1 MNKAKWLVA
10 FSFYEKTRV
19 ISTTT
24 WQEIVVVLDF
34 GLEKIESLST
44 LIHKTKI
51 LTLCE
56 AIKII
61 KM

>member
-1 MNKAKWLVA
+1 MKKA
-10 FSFYEKTRV
+10 RV

-51 LTLCE
+51 PTLCE
-56 AIKII
+56 AI
-61 KM
+61 